1 MHIPSVYFPQSL
13 NNQYTAYVA
22 IEDNILM
29 SVIFTI
35 RFTTSYHT
43 YDIYYCID
51 LDHTPLKGCILIYH
65 HIYSAGIP
73 FTVRD
78 LGV

>member
-13 NNQYTAYVA
+13 YNQYTAYVV

-43 YDIYYCID
+43 YDIYYFID
-51 LDHTPLKGCILIYH
+51 LDLQ
-65 HIYSAGIP
+65 
-73 FTVRD
+73 
-78 LGV
+78 GV